1 MQLYMTVTPEQYGP
15 AAGGNYRLSH
25 AAYQIGQDQHLHRR
39 TLSRQAQSGL
49 LALCD
54 LNPPPIR
61 ESSALCREILRECSN
76 RGYEGVAADFGQ
88 NTTPDRLAL
97 LEELGP
103 LLHRNS
109 KKLFV
114 SSAYGRHVPTAY
126 VLINTALSGG
136 TLSTMLADAWELGP
150 LLHRNSKKLF
160 VSSAYGRH
168 VPTAYVLINTALSGG
183 TLSTMLADACH
194 AFGWQRVALD
204 IERLRMDFLLPSPT
218 GEGTSL
224 SADDFRTLWAE
235 VSPSVF
241 FSHELGAKYFTYH
254 KDGSA
259 HFVLF
264 DDADTIR
271 FKLNMG
277 KNMDLRWAFLL
288 CSEVEDLLPQ
298 LR

>member
-15 AAGGNYRLSH
+15 AAGGNYRLAH

-54 LNPPPIR
+54 LNPPSIR

-103 LLHRNS
+103 R
-109 KKLFV
+109 
-114 SSAYGRHVPTAY
+114 
-126 VLINTALSGG
+126 
-136 TLSTMLADAWELGP
+136 
-150 LLHRNSKKLF
+150 LHRNSKKLF

-194 AFGWQRVALD
+194 AFGRQRVALD

-218 GEGTSL
+218 GEGTPL

-254 KDGSA
+254 KDGST

-271 FKLNMG
+271 FKLNLG

-298 LR
+298 LH